1 MDLTDKNTNIFKLL
15 FESATEGIIL
25 CNKTGEI
32 ILANKQMEK
41 LFGYTTE
48 ELLGEKVEIL
58 IPKESHHKHHGHK
71 EDYTQKP
78 KKRRMGTGR
87 DLTGVCKDGSKLPI
101 EISLNHIKIEGET
114 HVIALITD
122 ITERK
127 VAEEK
132 IRELNTKLEDK
143 VLERTKELQVSQR
156 LHSLIA
162 RNFPNGTINVFDKN
176 LNYVFVEGKELYKL
190 GIDSEKLVGS
200 SYLNR
205 LSPEISKQIKPKLE
219 SVFEGKSIEFDIKH
233 KNQTYSLNAVPL
245 TIENGK
251 ITQILV
257 VEHNVTKV
265 KNAEQKVKEAL
276 NKEKELNELKSRFV
290 SMASH
295 EFRTPLSTILS
306 STSLIEKYDEL
317 GNVDKKKKHLN
328 KIKTSVRNLTSILN
342 DILSISKLEEGLTTV
357 NCCDFNIE
365 ELIGNIINESSGLT
379 SDNQIVLHKHSGE
392 SSIYLDE
399 KIIKLVISNLLSN
412 ALKYSEKEV
421 NIDSSIAQNV
431 LSVSVK
437 DQGIGIPEEEQKR
450 LFERFFRAQN
460 ATNIQGTGLGL
471 NIVKSYINILDGEIK
486 INSEENI
493 GTTIIFTIPLKK

>member
-1 MDLTDKNTNIFKLL
+1 MDFTDKNANIFKLL

-25 CNKTGEI
+25 CDKAGVI
-32 ILANKQMEK
+32 ILANNQMEK

-48 ELLGEKVEIL
+48 ELLGQKVEIL
-58 IPKESHHKHHGHK
+58 IPRESHHAHK
-71 EDYTQKP
+71 NHKKDYTDKP

-101 EISLNHIKIEGET
+101 EISLNHINIEDDT
-114 HVIALITD
+114 YVIALITD
-122 ITERK
+122 ITDRK
-127 VAEEK
+127 EAEAK
-132 IRELNTKLEDK
+132 IKELNTQLEDK
-143 VLERTKELQVSQR
+143 VLERTKELQVSQK

-162 RNFPNGTINVFDKN
+162 RNFPNGTINVFDKD

-205 LSPEISKQIKPKLE
+205 LSPEISEQIKPKLE
-219 SVFEGKSIEFDIKH
+219 SVFKGKSIEFDIKH

-245 TIENGK
+245 TIENGE

-317 GNVDKKKKHLN
+317 GNDDKKEKHLN

-342 DILSISKLEEGLTTV
+342 DILSISKLEEGLTTIEYC
-357 NCCDFNIE
+357 NFNIT
-365 ELIGNIINESSGLT
+365 ELIDNIINESSGLKSENQT
-379 SDNQIVLHKHSGE
+379 VTHNHTGDTDVFSDA
-392 SSIYLDE
+392 
-399 KIIKLVISNLLSN
+399 KILKLVISNLLSN

-421 NIDSSIAQNV
+421 NLDSSISKNI
-431 LSVSVK
+431 LTVSVK
-437 DQGIGIPEEEQKR
+437 DQGIGIPKEEQKR

-471 NIVKSYINILDGEIK
+471 NIVKSYINILNGEIK
-486 INSEENI
+486 INSEENT
-493 GTTIIFTIPLKK
+493 GTTIIFTIPLSK